1 MRVSVLIAA
10 YNAAECIPR
19 ALASVQAQT
28 HDDWEAIVVDD
39 ASTDGTVS
47 VVAALARSEPRIRLL
62 RRERNGGPS
71 AARNA
76 ALDAAT
82 GEWVAVLDADDAW
95 RPERLE
101 RMLAAAARTG
111 AELVADNQIFFD
123 GELQQEVGVAL
134 PLVAGIDPLTVEL
147 LFANERE
154 DSPMGLGLIKPLIAR
169 RAIIEYGI
177 RYDETLRY
185 TEDLHFYAQLLIA
198 GVRGVLL
205 AEAYYLYTNPIGFLS
220 GERSRHSRTKTSTES
235 RLSIADDLIG
245 RFADRLSPQAK
256 TEILAFRRRAEQR
269 IAIQKITTL
278 RLTRDYRRLT
288 LFLVR
293 HPRTAWRYLAS
304 SRTFHRFASSWR
316 IPDGVH
322 QPGVATIREKES
334 S

>member
-1 MRVSVLIAA
+1 SDDHPPMRVSVLIAA

-101 RMLAAAARTG
+101 RMGAAAARTG
-111 AELVADNQIFFD
+111 GEPVADNQRFFH
-123 GELQQEVGVAL
+123 GEPQTEGGGAL

-169 RAIIEYGI
+169 HAIIERGI
-177 RYDETLRY
+177 RYDETLHY

-220 GERSRHSRTKTSTES
+220 GERPRPSRAQSRTES
-235 RLSIADDLIG
+235 RLRIADDLRRRSAG
-245 RFADRLSPQAK
+245 RLSLQAK
-256 TEILAFRRRAEQR
+256 TDILAFRKRAARR
-269 IAIQKITTL
+269 IAIQKSAL
-278 RLTRDYRRLT
+278 RRFTRNGAGLG
-288 LFLVR
+288 LFLAR
-293 HPRTAWRYLAS
+293 HPRPAW
-304 SRTFHRFASSWR
+304 
-316 IPDGVH
+316 
-322 QPGVATIREKES
+322 
-334 S
+334 

>member
-1 MRVSVLIAA
+1 MKVSILMAA

-39 ASTDGTVS
+39 ASTDETVS
-47 VVAALARSEPRIRLL
+47 VVAALARREPRIRLL

-71 AARNA
+71 AARNT

-101 RMLAAAARTG
+101 RLLAAAARTG

-134 PLVAGIDPLTVEL
+134 PLAADIDPLTVEI
-147 LFANERE
+147 LFTNERE
-154 DSPMGLGLIKPLIAR
+154 DSPMGLGLMKPLISRSAVLER
-169 RAIIEYGI
+169 GI

-198 GVRGVLL
+198 GVRAVLL

-235 RLSIADDLIG
+235 RLRIADDLIG
-245 RFADRLSPQAK
+245 RFAARLSPQAK
-256 TEILAFRRRAEQR
+256 TEILAFRDRATQR

-278 RLTRDYRRLT
+278 RLSRDYARLT
-288 LFLVR
+288 LFLAR

-304 SRTFHRFASSWR
+304 SRTFHRFVS
-316 IPDGVH
+316 PGGVRGKAR
-322 QPGVATIREKES
+322 QFGVPAMRGPES

>member
-1 MRVSVLIAA
+1 MRVSVLMAA

-19 ALASVQAQT
+19 ALSSVQAQT

-39 ASTDGTVS
+39 ASTDGTAS
-47 VVAALARSEPRIRLL
+47 VVASLARSEPRIRLL

-82 GEWVAVLDADDAW
+82 GEWVAMLDADDAW

-101 RMLAAAARTG
+101 RMLGAAARTG

-123 GELQQEVGVAL
+123 GELRQEVGVAL
-134 PLVAGIDPLTVEL
+134 PLAAEIDPLTVEV

-169 RAIIEYGI
+169 RAIIEHGI

-235 RLSIADDLIG
+235 RLRIADDLIG

-256 TEILAFRRRAEQR
+256 TEIVAFRKRAEQR
-269 IAIQKITTL
+269 IAIQTITTL
-278 RLTRDYRRLT
+278 RLTRNYGRLT
-288 LFLVR
+288 LFLAR

-304 SRTFHRFASSWR
+304 SRTFQRFVSRGAARGSVGQF
-316 IPDGVH
+316 GV
-322 QPGVATIREKES
+322 PAMRGPES